1 MLGSA
6 MATKAPKLYAQQ
18 GSHPCAAVEAA
29 LALKSID
36 YKRVDLLPL
45 SQLIVGPLMY
55 RGQTVPGMR
64 VAGERIVGSRAI
76 MRRLDALVPDPP
88 LLPPSGDP
96 ALAQVL
102 EAERWG
108 DEVFQSVPRRL
119 IDAAFL
125 RRPDAME
132 SYAGDAKLAL
142 PRPLLRP
149 ALPLTARLMAM
160 RNGAK
165 DEAARADAAGL
176 AVQLDRV
183 DGWIAEGLLGGERPN
198 AADLQIGSTIRL
210 LLSIRDLAPLIVG
223 RPAQALTR
231 YFPPMVGEVPAGVLP
246 AEWLAD
252 APVDS

>member
-1 MLGSA
+1 MLGCA
-6 MATKAPKLYAQQ
+6 MAKRPTLYAQT

-29 LALKSID
+29 LALKGID

-45 SQLIVGPLMY
+45 SQVIVGPLLY

-64 VAGERIVGSRAI
+64 VADERITGSRAI
-76 MRRLDALVPDPP
+76 MRKLDELAPEPP
-88 LLPPSGDP
+88 LLPAPGTP
-96 ALAQVL
+96 EFARVL

-119 IDAAFL
+119 IDAAFV
-125 RRPDAME
+125 RRPAVME

-149 ALPLTARLMAM
+149 ALPATAKLMAL

-165 DEAARADAAGL
+165 DVAARADVAGL
-176 AVQLDRV
+176 PRQLDRI
-183 DGWIAEGLLGGERPN
+183 DGWVAEGLLGGERPN

-210 LLSIRDLAPLIVG
+210 LLSIGDVAPLIRG
-223 RPAQALTR
+223 RPAESLTR
-231 YFPPMVGEVPAGVLP
+231 WFAPMPGEVPAGVLP
-246 AEWLAD
+246 AEWLA
-252 APVDS
+252 AVEPTAA